1 MELIQPS
8 DLYFGR
14 RGWIARLQA
23 RLIMKVAALKKINR
37 LYESAFSYEG
47 PYPEGLL
54 YNLGVSYD
62 VAPSDL
68 KNIPASGPAIV
79 IANHPT
85 GALDGMILIDLLSK
99 ARPDVKFMG
108 NFLLSRIGPLKR
120 FFIDVDPFDAKSGGN
135 VSGIRE
141 SLQHLSGGGLLVI
154 FPAGEVATW

>member
-54 YNLGVSYD
+54 YNTVRGVGY
-62 VAPSDL
+62 VL
-68 KNIPASGPAIV
+68 
-79 IANHPT
+79 
-85 GALDGMILIDLLSK
+85 
-99 ARPDVKFMG
+99 
-108 NFLLSRIGPLKR
+108 
-120 FFIDVDPFDAKSGGN
+120 
-135 VSGIRE
+135 RE
-141 SLQHLSGGGLLVI
+141 DHG
-154 FPAGEVATW
+154 